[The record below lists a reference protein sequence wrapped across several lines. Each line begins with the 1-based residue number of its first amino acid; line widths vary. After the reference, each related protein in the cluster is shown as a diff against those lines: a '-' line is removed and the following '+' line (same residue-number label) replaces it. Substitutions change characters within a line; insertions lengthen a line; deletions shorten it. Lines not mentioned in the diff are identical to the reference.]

1 MTNASELDQARDRT
15 LRMLEEFK
23 AQHPEMWKEARRKIN
38 EENSRRYLLGQK
50 RKKRR
55 GF

>member
-1 MTNASELDQARDRT
+1 MASTEELDQATDRT

-23 AQHPEMWKEARRKIN
+23 ARHPEAWKEARRKKSA
-38 EENSRRYLLGQK
+38 ESSRRYLLGQK